1 MTLYMIAVQIS
12 ETFIDVAILSRNKTV
27 KKLLYLHS
35 VTTLKSRISA
45 TFRHKKPLKA
55 RVKNALTLW
64 RVHRYNLFDH
74 FLRVHLE
81 DTETSL
87 LLFINVGADLHAVA
101 MCCLL
106 QAVAVAPKQLA
117 GIFHGKLDWIK
128 VS

>member
-1 MTLYMIAVQIS
+1 MF
-12 ETFIDVAILSRNKTV
+12 TFSNNVE
-27 KKLLYLHS
+27 
-35 VTTLKSRISA
+35 VTDFSTS
-45 TFRHKKPLKA
+45 RHKKPLKA
-55 RVKNALTLW
+55 RVKNSLTLW
-64 RVHRYNLFDH
+64 GVHRYNLFDH